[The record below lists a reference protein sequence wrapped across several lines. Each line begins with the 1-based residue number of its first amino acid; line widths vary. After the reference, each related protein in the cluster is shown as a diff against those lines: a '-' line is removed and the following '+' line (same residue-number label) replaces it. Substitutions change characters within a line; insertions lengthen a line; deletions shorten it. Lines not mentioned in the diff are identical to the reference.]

1 MSEDCKAAK
10 ERGECAASLNDKH
23 YVSLYLF
30 SQHMKRQKNEVP
42 GMNHLQN
49 QLHLCIHDKSMSMT
63 IVEICHLIAEL
74 PAFKE
79 DKVHPYTI
87 LNCFR
92 RMAKVGEIGNDH
104 YFKMHPNSS
113 RRRVSNAK
121 YGYVGIPFCSKH
133 HSEALT
139 KDQIKNA
146 LEKAKRYCPFWNST
160 GYEDFDKRYEK
171 AESAGPDAF
180 PAGINADNIEFKVVE
195 SCWTKCQ
202 RNVRGKKCFGE
213 MYFPIESHEGIHF
226 THMRC
231 RKCDRK
237 DAFYCKICDNG
248 KSCSVLLFLQLSK

>member
-1 MSEDCKAAK
+1 
-10 ERGECAASLNDKH
+10 
-23 YVSLYLF
+23 
-30 SQHMKRQKNEVP
+30 MKRQKNEVP
-42 GMNHLQN
+42 GMNHNQN

-63 IVEICHLIAEL
+63 TVEICHLIAEL

-121 YGYVGIPFCSKH
+121 YGYIGIPFCSKY

-226 THMRC
+226 TIMRC